1 MAALRHPLEQ
11 RTLDRLKALLRERGG
26 VRPFEEDQGYTPGQV
41 SDLFRRKGGKR
52 LSVNLL
58 CRLAEQLGVP
68 LTYFFEDRSGQDG
81 ESPARTHE
89 PEDWRSLDD
98 YVAHVIDERIRAALT
113 QQTKK
118 TGRRRG

>member
-1 MAALRHPLEQ
+1 MAVPRHPAEQ
-11 RTLDRLKALLRERGG
+11 RTLDRLKGLLRERGG
-26 VRPFEEDQGYTPGQV
+26 VRPFEEAQGYTPGQV

-81 ESPARTHE
+81 AGPARTQE
-89 PEDWRSLDD
+89 PDWRSLDD
-98 YVAHVIDERIRAALT
+98 YVAHVIDERIRAALK
-113 QQTKK
+113 QQPKK
-118 TGRRRG
+118 TGRRG